1 MSRHDLDPP
10 NKDFIYVQP
19 RAFEFTYYLSDCV
32 QDSHQYHELLQTLDN
47 ASENDAINI
56 VINND
61 GGEVGTCIQLV
72 DHIRNSRALVI
83 GILSGNA
90 CSAAGVIFLACHQHV
105 VADHSML
112 MIHGAVGMAAGKYT
126 DMAKY
131 LEVANRRTRLLYE
144 DIFEGFL
151 TDEELES
158 VFKGEELWYLSG
170 EVIERLRVREK
181 HLLAKDS
188 KQVDEER
195 DDLLEL
201 INETPPEEILSK
213 LTKAQLIQYINGS
226 IDVKI
231 EDDGKFS
238 IVAID
243 ME

>member
-56 VINND
+56 IINNE
-61 GGEVGTCIQLV
+61 GGEVSTCVQIV
-72 DHIRNSRALVI
+72 DHIRNCKALVI
-83 GILSGNA
+83 GVLSGNA
-90 CSAAGVIFLACHQHV
+90 FSAAGIIFLACHQHV

-112 MIHGAVGMAAGKYT
+112 MIHGAVGYAGGKYT

-131 LEVANRRTRLLYE
+131 LEAANKRTRGLYD

-151 TDEELES
+151 TVEELDN
-158 VFKGEELWYLSG
+158 VFKGEEFWLVSD

-181 HLLAKDS
+181 HLLNKDS
-188 KQVDEER
+188 KRIEEER

-213 LTKAQLIQYINGS
+213 LTKAQLIQYINGN